1 MKVFWRAVLLVEPRI
16 VRTAPQK
23 AVRTADSTV
32 ASRVSKKAD
41 TRVVLTA
48 GNSAAWSV
56 EMTAEHRADCLGAS
70 WVASAALNWAAGM
83 VSKRDACWAD
93 LKADSKAARKKF
105 QTADSTAVWRAV
117 LMVSRT
123 ADSMAACLVD

>member
-1 MKVFWRAVLLVEPRI
+1 MTTE
-16 VRTAPQK
+16 PQK

-56 EMTAEHRADCLGAS
+56 EMTAEHWVALRAGAS
-70 WVASAALNWAAGM
+70 WVASKALNWAAGM
-83 VSKRDACWAD
+83 VSKKDACWAD
-93 LKADSKAARKKF
+93 MR
-105 QTADSTAVWRAV
+105 TGRA
-117 LMVSRT
+117 T
-123 ADSMAACLVD
+123 